1 MKPLKI
7 IRKAAHLLASL
18 KFKFF
23 PYVLHKMGLYSMP
36 DDEFLRCLYK
46 LSMGRDLDLQNPKTF
61 TEKLQWLKLYDRRP
75 EYTRMADKYAV
86 KKLVADKIGSEYV
99 IPLLGVW
106 DKFEDI
112 DFDALPE
119 QFVLKCTHDSG
130 GLVICR
136 DKAAFDR
143 EAARKVLSS
152 SLLRNYYPNFREWVY
167 KDITPRIIAEN
178 YIPSLGR
185 PESVEYKLTCF
196 NGVAKLITICR
207 GIAHSSF
214 DVRTNDHYDRDMN
227 RLHFWVNYKNPE
239 VPENIPE
246 QMPEIIALSEKL
258 STGIPEVRVDWYIDK
273 GKIYFGEFTFYT
285 WAGFMHFNPPEY
297 DEILGSWLELSS
309 EKHC

>member
-143 EAARKVLSS
+143 EAARK
-152 SLLRNYYPNFREWVY
+152 Y
-167 KDITPRIIAEN
+167 
-178 YIPSLGR
+178 
-185 PESVEYKLTCF
+185 
-196 NGVAKLITICR
+196 
-207 GIAHSSF
+207 
-214 DVRTNDHYDRDMN
+214 
-227 RLHFWVNYKNPE
+227 
-239 VPENIPE
+239 
-246 QMPEIIALSEKL
+246 
-258 STGIPEVRVDWYIDK
+258 
-273 GKIYFGEFTFYT
+273 
-285 WAGFMHFNPPEY
+285 
-297 DEILGSWLELSS
+297 
-309 EKHC
+309 